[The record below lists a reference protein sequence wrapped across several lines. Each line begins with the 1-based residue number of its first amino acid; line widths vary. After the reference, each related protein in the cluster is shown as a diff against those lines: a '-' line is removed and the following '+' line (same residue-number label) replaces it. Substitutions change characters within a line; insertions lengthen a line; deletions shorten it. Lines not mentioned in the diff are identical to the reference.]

1 MKSGR
6 DTELAPPPIT
16 PATSIVTPYAKKPRL
31 SKSPA
36 VFTLGSDD
44 EKIESIALNG
54 EPQVLDDSLNEGE
67 EPEAELDELN
77 IQGALTEELKI
88 LQDRNRS
95 LQQQLEDMER
105 RVVHLTQ
112 AKGTLEAQL
121 RELTQVREWR
131 RGEGEGR
138 GGGRGREGEKEGR
151 GGREEGREGRR
162 KGEGEG
168 GRERGREEG
177 REGGREGEREREGGR
192 KGGGREEGEREEE

>member
-1 MKSGR
+1 MGGTPNSH
-6 DTELAPPPIT
+6 LPPLLPLLVSLRRT
-16 PATSIVTPYAKKPRL
+16 RKKPRL

-77 IQGALTEELKI
+77 IQGALTDELKI

-162 KGEGEG
+162 KGEREG

-177 REGGREGEREREGGR
+177 REGGREGERGREEGREGGR
-192 KGGGREEGEREEE
+192 EGEREEE